1 MFPHHRI
8 ATAAVAV
15 SLLALGA
22 CNKGGNTPP
31 AAADQANNAAT
42 TSSPPV
48 AAAENATAGAV
59 GAVSAATTTTA
70 GGFVTAA
77 ATSDMFEIQA
87 AKLAEQ
93 RSINPAVK
101 KFAAKMIHDHTA
113 STEKLKALLAK
124 GGINAT
130 PPTDLD
136 ERRKGLLENLAKTS
150 PADFDK
156 MYIDQ
161 QVDAHEEA
169 LTLLKGFIDHGD
181 NDALKGFATSILPTV
196 QEHLDMAKQLQGSMK
211 T

>member
-1 MFPHHRI
+1 MSPHHRPV
-8 ATAAVAV
+8 TAAIAV

-48 AAAENATAGAV
+48 AGAENATAGAV

-77 ATSDMFEIQA
+77 ATSDMYEIQA

-93 RSINPAVK
+93 NATSPAVK
-101 KFAAKMIHDHTA
+101 KFAARMIKDHTA
-113 STEKLKALLAK
+113 SSNKLKALLAN

-130 PPTDLD
+130 LPTDLD
-136 ERRKGLLENLAKTS
+136 ERRKGLLDNLAKAK

-156 MYIDQ
+156 MYVDQ
-161 QVDAHEEA
+161 QVAAHDEA
-169 LTLLKGFIDHGD
+169 VTLLKGFIDHGD
-181 NDALKGFATSILPTV
+181 NAALKGFATSILPTV
-196 QEHLDMAKQLQGSMK
+196 QEHQGMAKALQASMK
-211 T
+211 

>member
-1 MFPHHRI
+1 MSPRHRI
-8 ATAAVAV
+8 TIAAVAV

-31 AAADQANNAAT
+31 AAADQANSAAT

-93 RSINPAVK
+93 TSTNPAVK
-101 KFAAKMIHDHTA
+101 KFAAQMIKDHTA
-113 STEKLKALLAK
+113 SSAKLKALLAK

-130 PPTDLD
+130 LPTDLD
-136 ERRKGLLENLAKTS
+136 ERRKGLLDNLSKAK

-161 QVDAHEEA
+161 QVDAHDEA
-169 LTLLKGFIDHGD
+169 ATLLNGFIAHGD
-181 NDALKGFATSILPTV
+181 NAALKDFATSILPTV
-196 QEHLDMAKQLQGSMK
+196 QEHQGMAKALQASMK
-211 T
+211 

>member
-1 MFPHHRI
+1 MSPHHRI

-31 AAADQANNAAT
+31 AAADQATNAT
-42 TSSPPV
+42 TSSSPPV

-77 ATSDMFEIQA
+77 ATSDMYEIQA

-93 RSINPAVK
+93 NATNPAVK
-101 KFAAKMIHDHTA
+101 KFAARMIKDHTA
-113 STEKLKALLAK
+113 SSDKLKALLAK

-130 PPTDLD
+130 LPTDLD
-136 ERRKGLLENLAKTS
+136 ERRKGLLDNLAKAK

-156 MYIDQ
+156 MYVDQ
-161 QVDAHEEA
+161 QVDAHDEA
-169 LTLLKGFIDHGD
+169 VTLLKGFIDHGD

-196 QEHLDMAKQLQGSMK
+196 QEHQGMAKALQASMK
-211 T
+211 

>member
-1 MFPHHRI
+1 MSPHHRLL
-8 ATAAVAV
+8 TTAVAV

-31 AAADQANNAAT
+31 AAADQANNAASS
-42 TSSPPV
+42 SSPPV

-87 AKLAEQ
+87 AKMAEQ
-93 RSINPAVK
+93 KATNPAVK

-113 STEKLKALLAK
+113 STHKLQALLAK

-136 ERRKGLLENLAKTS
+136 ERRKGLLDNLAKAK
-150 PADFDK
+150 PEDFDK
-156 MYIDQ
+156 MYVDQ
-161 QVDAHEEA
+161 QVAAHDEA
-169 LTLLKGFIDHGD
+169 LTLLKGYIDHGD
-181 NDALKGFATSILPTV
+181 NDALKGFASSILPTV
-196 QEHLDMAKQLQGSMK
+196 QEHDGMAKALQTSMK
-211 T
+211 